1 MSIDLWSQFVDYL
14 SDPSIGGFVRWI
26 VPAFSGV
33 LLIVKRIQVILD
45 NLDSNRVF
53 GLRYKIR
60 AHKYLSLIDNVEGLD
75 DDSRKSANSLKNAL
89 FDDVKVDMIQ
99 AYLNERYKRRIDRFT
114 AELLVY
120 TVAWLIVASLFTFA
134 EHLLKL
140 SEGEAIV
147 LSDVKTQYALMIMAC
162 SFITML
168 IILGYI
174 VIKFSSWCL
183 RVLCAFILLSRKKM
197 RELSLSAI
205 LSNLNPGQP
214 YLFIDATVRSGIP
227 SLPIVGNSNIV
238 SILSC
243 IEEQKAQN
251 ISRSELR
258 QGFRKD
264 ADKMVTDLVMNF
276 LWEKELFGKD
286 VVYFVYSRYGLSA
299 IQVASV
305 LRTRGFAAHYIGKS
319 DGRSKEL
326 ARAIKEIELLR
337 ACGLK

>member
-33 LLIVKRIQVILD
+33 LLIVKRLQVILD
-45 NLDSNRVF
+45 NLDSNRLF

-89 FDDVKVDMIQ
+89 FDDVKVDIIR
-99 AYLNERYKRRIDRFT
+99 AYLNERYKRRFDRFT
-114 AELLVY
+114 AELLVCSA
-120 TVAWLIVASLFTFA
+120 AWFIVVSLFTFA

-140 SEGEAIV
+140 SEGKAIV

-162 SFITML
+162 SFIIML
-168 IILGYI
+168 ILLVYI
-174 VIKFSSWCL
+174 VIEFLSRCL

-197 RELSLSAI
+197 HELSLSAI

-214 YLFIDATVRSGIP
+214 YCFIDATVCSGIP

-238 SILSC
+238 SVLFR

-305 LRTRGFAAHYIGKS
+305 LRTCGFAAHYIGKS

>member
-45 NLDSNRVF
+45 NLDSNRLF

-205 LSNLNPGQP
+205 LLNLNPGQQ
-214 YLFIDATVRSGIP
+214 YLFIDASVYSGIP
-227 SLPIVGNSNIV
+227 SSPIIGNSNNV
-238 SILSC
+238 AILTYT
-243 IEEQKAQN
+243 EEQKAQN
-251 ISRSELR
+251 ISRSEFW
-258 QGFRKD
+258 QSFGKD